1 MDVGVEV
8 DTSLTSQDV
17 RTEINLRDPGGVIL
31 DGQVINHTVTGS
43 GDDPVFASLT
53 IPPDAAIG
61 PGYDIQVLVYDL
73 NTLLFQDSTLIP
85 FEVVLEGADLEV
97 TKSDFADPVQV
108 GDQITYEITVLNH
121 GPEVATNVVLVD
133 TMSDYTTFV
142 SSTPGSPTC
151 TESGN
156 VLTCTLGNLNPGSS
170 ATVTIEVWAPDVA
183 ASLLNVADVLA
194 DQADPNMDNN
204 HVLEQTLAVTGYL
217 PHDCDVADNPISNCS
232 FENDFTDW
240 VTEDLTLPFLSLQV
254 GGAGLSPGFGLFT
267 SAPTHGNLAALHG
280 FDGDGPGWIRIAQDV
295 GLPPSAG
302 SLVFDYRAGWD
313 LLTYNYPGTSDRYF
327 GVNIEPVGGGP
338 ALQTTDILLA
348 SMDTIILDS
357 ADQTGLV
364 DISAF
369 AGMEV
374 RISFDWFVPDTSSGP
389 AFFQLDNVMVVEAV
403 QPATLRI
410 EPPLQDVPLGGE
422 ATVDI
427 IVENV
432 SDLYG
437 LSMVLSFDPTLVEV
451 VDADGGTAGVQ
462 ITPGSCPSP
471 DFVVQNSANNSTGV
485 INYDVSSLSPSPPCN
500 GNGVVASITFSG
512 LAEGISPVHYFDWLL
527 SDTNG
532 IEIPASTQDGELNVI
547 VALGTLEG
555 FVQMQG
561 RSAHDSA
568 EVCAWDS
575 AVMVDCV
582 FTDATGYYSMML
594 LEGSYEVTVEMD
606 RYLDSEKAGVSVVAG
621 STTTLSTVTLL
632 GGDAND
638 DDTVNILDLSF
649 MGARYM
655 CNLGD
660 PCYDAK
666 ADINDDGTINIQ
678 DLAITGGNYLET
690 SPVPWP

>member
-1 MDVGVEV
+1 
-8 DTSLTSQDV
+8 
-17 RTEINLRDPGGVIL
+17 
-31 DGQVINHTVTGS
+31 
-43 GDDPVFASLT
+43 
-53 IPPDAAIG
+53 
-61 PGYDIQVLVYDL
+61 
-73 NTLLFQDSTLIP
+73 
-85 FEVVLEGADLEV
+85 
-97 TKSDFADPVQV
+97 
-108 GDQITYEITVLNH
+108 
-121 GPEVATNVVLVD
+121 
-133 TMSDYTTFV
+133 
-142 SSTPGSPTC
+142 
-151 TESGN
+151 
-156 VLTCTLGNLNPGSS
+156 
-170 ATVTIEVWAPDVA
+170 
-183 ASLLNVADVLA
+183 
-194 DQADPNMDNN
+194 
-204 HVLEQTLAVTGYL
+204 
-217 PHDCDVADNPISNCS
+217 
-232 FENDFTDW
+232 
-240 VTEDLTLPFLSLQV
+240 
-254 GGAGLSPGFGLFT
+254 
-267 SAPTHGNLAALHG
+267 
-280 FDGDGPGWIRIAQDV
+280 
-295 GLPPSAG
+295 
-302 SLVFDYRAGWD
+302 
-313 LLTYNYPGTSDRYF
+313 
-327 GVNIEPVGGGP
+327 
-338 ALQTTDILLA
+338 
-348 SMDTIILDS
+348 
-357 ADQTGLV
+357 
-364 DISAF
+364 
-369 AGMEV
+369 MEV
-374 RISFDWFVPDTSSGP
+374 RISFDWYVPDTSSGP